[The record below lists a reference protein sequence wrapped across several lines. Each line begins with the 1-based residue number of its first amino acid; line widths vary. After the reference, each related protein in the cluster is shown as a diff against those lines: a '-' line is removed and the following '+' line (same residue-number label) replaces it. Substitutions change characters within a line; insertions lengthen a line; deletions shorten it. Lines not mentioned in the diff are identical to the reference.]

1 MPFASPSIDCFAE
14 LLARLPPGMDLDALA
29 ASTRAIERPRKICDG
44 ASLLRMALARGP
56 GGLSLNQTAAW
67 ASMGGVAQLSDPAV
81 KYRLDKAVDFL
92 KAIMEQQLAA
102 CAGSSGLHWPG
113 RSLRIVD
120 GTNISQRASPGTDW
134 RIHAGFDLGT
144 GGFCHL
150 ELTDNR
156 GAESLARGAPVAG
169 EVRIADR
176 NYANAGALHHLCQQ
190 AERVD
195 FVVRAR
201 WKSFALRKADG
212 TPFDLI
218 DHLNALGT
226 VSKTHEVLVRAA
238 VGRSKYLP
246 LRLIIQR
253 RPDGEIE
260 KSQHRLRRMASRKQ
274 KKLDPRTL
282 VAAQFLILATSLPAE
297 TYPAAEVLSVYRL
310 RWQIE
315 LAFKRLKSLL
325 HIDQLPTRTAA
336 ASRSWLYAH
345 LILALLCD
353 DLTQD
358 FLESSPSGSR

>member
-1 MPFASPSIDCFAE
+1 MS
-14 LLARLPPGMDLDALA
+14 
-29 ASTRAIERPRKICDG
+29 
-44 ASLLRMALARGP
+44 
-56 GGLSLNQTAAW
+56 GL
-67 ASMGGVAQLSDPAV
+67 AQLSDPAV

-102 CAGSSGLHWPG
+102 RTGSAVIRWPG

-120 GTNISQRASPGTDW
+120 GTNISQQASLGTDW
-134 RIHAGFDLGT
+134 RVHAGFDLAT
-144 GGFCHL
+144 GGFFHL

-176 NYANAGALHHLCQQ
+176 NYANAGALHRLCQQ

-195 FVVRAR
+195 FIVRAR
-201 WKSFALRKADG
+201 WKSFALR
-212 TPFDLI
+212 TPAGAPFTLI
-218 DHLNALGT
+218 EHLSALDPAT
-226 VSKTHEVLVRAA
+226 QTSEVLVHAA
-238 VGRSKYLP
+238 VDKTTHVP

-253 RPDGEIE
+253 RPPEQIE
-260 KSQHRLRRMASRKQ
+260 KTQHHLRKAALRKQ

-297 TYPAAEVLSVYRL
+297 TYPASEILIVYRL

-325 HIDQLPTRTAA
+325 HIDQLPTRTTS

-353 DLTQD
+353 DMNQD
-358 FLESSPSGSR
+358 FLESSPSGPCRDRLHTLAMAHP